1 MYVTDVLLFCKYFA
15 NIGTNMVSAIPT
27 VNSAS
32 FRSFLGSKDYP
43 PIILK
48 LTDIRELKNIC
59 SLFLLRKVPGYDNIS
74 MRVIKHS
81 FHLISAPLANVTSLS
96 LLKGVFPDKVKIG
109 KKFPSTKQRI
119 LVFL

>member
-32 FRSFLGSKDYP
+32 FCSFLGSKDYP

-48 LTDIRELKNIC
+48 PADIRELKNIC
-59 SLFLLRKVPGYDNIS
+59 SLFLLRKAPGYDNIS

-81 FHLISAPLANVTSLS
+81 FHPFSAPLANVINLS
-96 LLKGVFPDKVKIG
+96 LLKGIFPDKLKIG
-109 KKFPSTKQRI
+109 K
-119 LVFL
+119 